1 MMLKPANI
9 MACPNCDTLYHLTDI
24 PAKSRA
30 KCARCNT
37 VLATSRSTSINH
49 ILALAITATILMQI
63 ALFFP
68 FLTLK
73 VGGGSNETSIFDMV
87 IAFSGAP
94 LFPVALSVAALII
107 ILPSVRMLLLIYA
120 LGPLIFGRKP
130 LSHALHL
137 FRLSEQLRPWCMVE
151 IFVVGVVV
159 SLVKIVG
166 MAEVTPG
173 LAFWAFAVLVPVTV
187 WKDTLICRWTLWQ
200 ALETT

>member
-1 MMLKPANI
+1 MLKTAQI
-9 MACPNCDTLYHLTDI
+9 MACPNCDTLYQLDAL

-30 KCARCNT
+30 RCVRCHT
-37 VLATSRSTSINH
+37 LLATSRTSSISQ
-49 ILALAITATILMQI
+49 ILALAITATILMVM

-73 VGGGSNETSIFDMV
+73 VGGGSNEASIFDAV

-107 ILPSVRMLLLIYA
+107 ILPTIRLFLLIYA
-120 LGPLIFGRKP
+120 LGPLAMGRKP
-130 LSHALHL
+130 LARALPF
-137 FRLSEQLRPWCMVE
+137 FRISEQLRPWCMVE
-151 IFVVGVVV
+151 IFVIGVAV

-173 LAFWAFAVLVPVTV
+173 PAFWAFAVLVPVTV
-187 WKDTLICRWTLWQ
+187 WKDALICKWTLWQ
-200 ALETT
+200 ALENT